1 MGKLRSAERVAN
13 FPVRDLG
20 ALWSEACLGG
30 APHFYIKRGDIADY
44 LGLTIETVS
53 RAFTD
58 LKKRRV
64 IALINSDAIAILDA
78 TQLAALGKFKIGAD
92 RDGSLGGIAV

>member
-1 MGKLRSAERVAN
+1 MWVRPLTLYRARRYTPTTRVSPSRPSA
-13 FPVRDLG
+13 G
-20 ALWSEACLGG
+20 
-30 APHFYIKRGDIADY
+30 H
-44 LGLTIETVS
+44 
-53 RAFTD
+53 FTD

-64 IALINSDAIAILDA
+64 SALINSDAIAIFDT